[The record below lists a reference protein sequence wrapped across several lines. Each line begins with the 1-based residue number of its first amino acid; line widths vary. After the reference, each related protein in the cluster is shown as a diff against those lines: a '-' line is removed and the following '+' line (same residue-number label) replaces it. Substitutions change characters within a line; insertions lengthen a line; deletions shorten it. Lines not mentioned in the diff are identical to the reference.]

1 MPGVGLEEG
10 PVKGLGLQ
18 ARPLREVSPEEEGEG
33 LFPFLQVLQGLGVVL
48 ALVQPQGPV
57 VGGLGPKE
65 VPVDGL
71 EKAQVVVGGGVGGK
85 GHRPLRG
92 LDGPGE
98 VPGEVVG
105 PAQVGPVEPVVR
117 AEGEGLEEGLLGLLP
132 LAFLEGGEAHLLPGQ
147 GKLGEGL
154 RQPPRRGLPALV
166 LQGPEEEVGGR
177 PFQHVPLLHGL
188 RQGQGLL
195 PFPLGEEPEGLVG
208 PGKLPLPE
216 EEEPFR
222 EKPLKKPAPP
232 ALLQVQG
239 RAVQGVGGLP
249 LGQGAK
255 PFLREAGGGE
265 GGEPRGEPLA
275 LEPEP
280 GELWGLEEPLLGAA
294 LPGEDEPEAP
304 FLLPSE
310 EHPVRSRGRPGEPGP
325 RLGVKPP
332 GELVASPPGEVGEEE
347 GEEGGGR
354 GL

>member
-18 ARPLREVSPEEEGEG
+18 ARLLREVSPEEEGEG

-132 LAFLEGGEAHLLPGQ
+132 LPSWKAAKLTSSQARESSGKASASLLAEAFQRSSSRAR
-147 GKLGEGL
+147 K
-154 RQPPRRGLPALV
+154 RRWAAV
-166 LQGPEEEVGGR
+166 LSSTSPSSMASAR
-177 PFQHVPLLHGL
+177 AKASS
-188 RQGQGLL
+188 R
-195 PFPLGEEPEGLVG
+195 FPS
-208 PGKLPLPE
+208 
-216 EEEPFR
+216 
-222 EKPLKKPAPP
+222 A
-232 ALLQVQG
+232 
-239 RAVQGVGGLP
+239 
-249 LGQGAK
+249 
-255 PFLREAGGGE
+255 
-265 GGEPRGEPLA
+265 
-275 LEPEP
+275 
-280 GELWGLEEPLLGAA
+280 
-294 LPGEDEPEAP
+294 
-304 FLLPSE
+304 
-310 EHPVRSRGRPGEPGP
+310 RSR
-325 RLGVKPP
+325 K
-332 GELVASPPGEVGEEE
+332 AS
-347 GEEGGGR
+347 
-354 GL
+354 